1 MIKQTIQKKYLP
13 EFVYG
18 GMDGAVTT
26 MAIISGAVGAS
37 LSSAIILIMGF
48 ANLIADGFSMAVANY
63 FSTKSES
70 ELTKT
75 NNYSK
80 KPIKTGIATF
90 ISFILIGL
98 IPLLSFIL
106 AFFIPWIEERKF
118 LISIILTGTALMT
131 VGFVKGS
138 ILEKNKFK
146 SSIESLAIGGIAA
159 FLAYLVG
166 YSLRGLA
173 S

>member
-80 KPIKTGIATF
+80 KPIQ
-90 ISFILIGL
+90 
-98 IPLLSFIL
+98 
-106 AFFIPWIEERKF
+106 
-118 LISIILTGTALMT
+118 
-131 VGFVKGS
+131 
-138 ILEKNKFK
+138 
-146 SSIESLAIGGIAA
+146 
-159 FLAYLVG
+159 
-166 YSLRGLA
+166 
-173 S
+173 